1 MPKIWGIRLIGRL
14 PDWVSAKDVI
24 LEVLRRH
31 DVSGGHGRII
41 EYYGPG
47 VAELKVMDRHVIA
60 NMGVEVGAVATIFP
74 SDEETRRYLA
84 AQGREQDWRPL
95 AAEANALVPCSLT
108 FVDVRRRSLMTGSR
122 NEKVFRIPVRPSDG
136 VGPGRFSQGLESDSF
151 RG

>member
-74 SDEETRRYLA
+74 SDEETRHYLA

-151 RG
+151 WG